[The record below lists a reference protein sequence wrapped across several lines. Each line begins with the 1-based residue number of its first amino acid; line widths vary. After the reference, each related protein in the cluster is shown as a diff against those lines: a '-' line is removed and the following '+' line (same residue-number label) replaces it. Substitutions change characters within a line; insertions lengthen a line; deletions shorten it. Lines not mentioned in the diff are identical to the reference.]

1 MFLYKKFEG
10 IDMEK
15 IAIHIT
21 GDIVLSENPGK
32 AMKKWRELFNIPQI
46 EVARY
51 LGVTPSVVSDYEVGR
66 RRNPGVGMI
75 KKYVHALIE
84 IDKEKGGHTLK
95 ALRRILDTPPS
106 IKAILSIKE
115 YENPITIEEFA
126 RTIDAKI
133 AYGENLGNII
143 YGHTVVDSIKAIL
156 EMDGQDFL
164 NLYGWTTERALV
176 FTNVSSGRSPMVAIR
191 VSNMKPR
198 VVVFQG
204 VQEIDALAIKL
215 AEVENIPLLITKLD
229 IRELLKRLSD
239 IK

>member
-1 MFLYKKFEG
+1 
-10 IDMEK
+10 MEK